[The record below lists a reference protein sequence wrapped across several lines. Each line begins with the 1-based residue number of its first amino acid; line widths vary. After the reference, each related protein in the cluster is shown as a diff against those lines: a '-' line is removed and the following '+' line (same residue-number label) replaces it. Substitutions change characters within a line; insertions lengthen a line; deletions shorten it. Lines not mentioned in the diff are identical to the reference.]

1 MAINVK
7 EIASYSITSLPNN
20 MREQSVCDNVNRAV
34 VVIYIE
40 KMTYS
45 SNSIIEYSF
54 AYEKKSSI

>member
-1 MAINVK
+1 
-7 EIASYSITSLPNN
+7 
-20 MREQSVCDNVNRAV
+20 MRQQSVCANVNSAV

-40 KMTYS
+40 KIAYS